1 MAHESSKR
9 VSILIP
15 EGLFRQLEK
24 QAEQSSRSVSYY
36 VRQVLKWHLSYL
48 NQFPRT

>member
-1 MAHESSKR
+1 MANESSKR

-24 QAEQSSRSVSYY
+24 QAEQSSRSVSSY